1 MMQCALVRGIN
12 PKGQLGLNP
21 ARARRSMM
29 SGQVDGV
36 FLWVCIYLNT
46 VAYTYFSIE

>member
-1 MMQCALVRGIN
+1 MMQYALVREMN

-36 FLWVCIYLNT
+36 CVFGYVSTLVQ
-46 VAYTYFSIE
+46 